1 MVSIVRENPDIVFL
15 GEIRDRIAAEVAI
28 LLASTGH
35 MVLATFHSAPITAVF
50 ERYKSMISPDNVPLF
65 ASSIELVVTQYLQ
78 NYSGIFFPVF
88 EIVERSP
95 AIQTLI
101 TENRLQEL
109 YNYKGNGVV
118 LTREESIKR
127 QELIIKSEIIK
138 RKASEFEKFITR

>member
-1 MVSIVRENPDIVFL
+1 
-15 GEIRDRIAAEVAI
+15 
-28 LLASTGH
+28 
-35 MVLATFHSAPITAVF
+35 AVF

-78 NYSGIFFPVF
+78 NYNGIFFPVF